1 MNEKKDTG
9 APPERDLEMKEV
21 LITQGS
27 VEAEVVKSFLE
38 SNGIPVVL
46 KGLVVQSVHAF
57 TADGLGQIRIMV
69 PSKVFEIAKMLLEKQ
84 GIMPTNKKRIRKKI
98 QLPHKDDM
106 SAMQYP
112 VFSLAGVGIKIALD
126 I

>member
-9 APPERDLEMKEV
+9 VPPERDLEMKQV

-69 PSKVFEIAKMLLEKQ
+69 PSKDFEIAKMLLEKQ
-84 GIMPTNKKRIRKKI
+84 
-98 QLPHKDDM
+98 
-106 SAMQYP
+106 
-112 VFSLAGVGIKIALD
+112 
-126 I
+126 